1 MANKQDFQR
10 LVKALQQ
17 QGVRVKRTKKSHIC
31 VITPKGPVYCASTPS
46 DGRAIKNA
54 LAMLRRKGVKLDR

>member
-1 MANKQDFQR
+1 MSNKDFTK
-10 LVKALQQ
+10 LVRALQQ
-17 QGVRVKRTKKSHIC
+17 QGVRVKKTKKSHIC

-54 LAMLRRKGVKLDR
+54 IAMLKRKGIKIDR